1 MHDNSLKQTL
11 FENKYLK
18 LVYLID
24 YSLIILEWKN
34 ETENMSL
41 ADFNKTISYV
51 KGFIVRLQPKRFFN
65 NLSNFNFVVDTELT
79 SSPKEVFSLLAS
91 IKGFG
96 KQAMILPKKNVYA
109 HMAIFKLLDKLKPS
123 FVYDIFINEDDALE
137 WLKS

>member
-1 MHDNSLKQTL
+1 M
-11 FENKYLK
+11 
-18 LVYLID
+18 
-24 YSLIILEWKN
+24 IILEWKN